1 MPAEQELSQVERD
14 KLEINPDFDFCAIGK
29 RDLDALTPNEIA
41 MFKWSGVY
49 HQLQRGYFMIRLRI
63 PGGLLTS
70 AQLARAGELATSYG
84 QDHLCITT
92 RQTLQ
97 YHWIRLADIHKIIDG
112 MKPLGILTKNAC
124 GDVCRNVVSCSL
136 QGVCPHEI
144 ADTGALVMALAD
156 DPVLRDQQRNLPRKH
171 KISVSGCASSCGQAL
186 MNCQGWYPVK
196 RENPDGTSTTGW
208 ALTAGGGLG
217 ALPHMGKLIFDWVPQ
232 DLVVPVARAVVE
244 SHNRYGN
251 RRVRKYAR
259 LKIVV
264 AEMGV
269 ETYRQR
275 LLGILA
281 ENGVTG
287 LDRLEAADAR
297 PALAPIPFAGE
308 SVIPQRDAD
317 RCTVR
322 VIIPR
327 SEISGGDAVRFAGWA
342 SEFGSGTVALTNRQN
357 LEIRDVPA
365 ARVADLQACLNA
377 AGWCTEGFE
386 MLPDIVA
393 CVGTTLCN
401 LAVSDTPAVYRHLT
415 EAFADDPELTA
426 AVGPLRINMNG
437 CPNSCAQHWI
447 ADIGLRGRRFRSEK
461 GGSEKD
467 GQTGRPAGSEE
478 GFALFAGGRLDA
490 AGHVGEHVI
499 DIASTDAV
507 PAIRGLLALYLEER
521 TTGETFGDYARRQGG
536 SQLGRKLA
544 EALSLRPHEPLNQ
557 RNTRLQQSLMN
568 VFEEMKL
575 S

>member
-1 MPAEQELSQVERD
+1 MPAQMDLTQVERD
-14 KLEINPDFDFCAIGK
+14 KLEINPDFDFAAIGK
-29 RDLDALTPNEIA
+29 RDLDSLTPNEIA

-49 HQLQRGYFMIRLRI
+49 HQLQRGDFMIRLRI

-70 AQLARAGELATSYG
+70 AQLARAGELATAYG
-84 QDHLCITT
+84 QDTLCITT

-97 YHWIRLADIHKIIDG
+97 YHWIRLADIHTIIDS
-112 MKPLGILTKNAC
+112 MKELGILTRNAC

-144 ADTGALVMALAD
+144 ADTGAMVMALAD
-156 DPVLRDQQRNLPRKH
+156 DPVMRDQQRNLPRKH

-186 MNCQGWYPVK
+186 MNCQGWYPV
-196 RENPDGTSTTGW
+196 RRDQPDGTTETGW

-217 ALPHMGKLIFDWVPQ
+217 SLPHMGKLIFDWVPA

-275 LLGILA
+275 LLEIMRESG
-281 ENGVTG
+281 ETG
-287 LDRLEAADAR
+287 LERLEAATGD
-297 PALAPIPFAGE
+297 PAFAPIPYAGE
-308 SVIPQRDAD
+308 GVIPQRGEEN

-327 SEISGGDAVRFAGWA
+327 SEISGTDAVRIAGWA
-342 SEFGSGTVALTNRQN
+342 AEFGSGTVALTNRQN
-357 LEIRDVPA
+357 LEIRDVPVT
-365 ARVADLQACLNA
+365 RVADLEARLLT
-377 AGWCTEGFE
+377 AGWRTEGFE

-401 LAVSDTPAVYRHLT
+401 LAVSDTPAAYRRLT
-415 EAFADDPELTA
+415 EAFADEPELTA

-437 CPNSCAQHWI
+437 CPNACAQHWI
-447 ADIGLRGRRFRSEK
+447 ADIGLRGRRFRNEE
-461 GGSEKD
+461 GGS
-467 GQTGRPAGSEE
+467 PAGSEE

-507 PAIRGLLALYLEER
+507 AAIRGLLALYLEER
-521 TTGETFGDYARRQGG
+521 ADGETFGDYARRQGG
-536 SQLGRKLA
+536 SALGQKLA
-544 EALSLRPHEPLNQ
+544 QSLALPPHEPLNQ
-557 RNTRLQQSLMN
+557 RNTRLQQSMQNL
-568 VFEEMKL
+568 FEEARA

>member
-1 MPAEQELSQVERD
+1 MPAQMELTQVERD
-14 KLEINPDFDFCAIGK
+14 KLDINPDFDFAAIGK

-70 AQLARAGELATSYG
+70 AQLARAGELATAYG

-112 MKPLGILTKNAC
+112 MKELGIITRNAC

-144 ADTGALVMALAD
+144 ADTGDVVMALAD

-196 RENPDGTSTTGW
+196 RTDTDGTAKIGW
-208 ALTAGGGLG
+208 VLTAGGGLG
-217 ALPHMGKLIFDWVPQ
+217 ALPHMGKLIFSWVPA

-275 LLGILA
+275 LLEIMR
-281 ENGVTG
+281 ESGVTG
-287 LDRLEAADAR
+287 LDRLEAADAP
-297 PALAPIPFAGE
+297 PALAPIPYAGQA
-308 SVIPQRDAD
+308 VIPQRGGQDL
-317 RCTVR
+317 CTVR

-327 SEISGGDAVRFAGWA
+327 SEISGDDAVRFAGWA
-342 SEFGSGTVALTNRQN
+342 AEFGSGTVALSNRQN

-365 ARVADLQACLNA
+365 SRVAALQARLHE
-377 AGWCTEGFE
+377 AGWRTEGFE
-386 MLPDIVA
+386 LLPDIVA

-415 EAFADDPELTA
+415 EAFATDTELTA

-447 ADIGLRGRRFRSEK
+447 ADIGLRGRRFRNDKGDSQNGNEK
-461 GGSEKD
+461 
-467 GQTGRPAGSEE
+467 GSEE

-507 PAIRGLLALYLEER
+507 PAVRGLLALYLEER
-521 TTGETFGDYARRQGG
+521 SQGETFGDYARRLGG
-536 SQLGRKLA
+536 CQLGQKLA
-544 EALSLRPHEPLNQ
+544 AALDIARHEPLNQ

-568 VFEEMKL
+568 VFEEAK
-575 S
+575 

>member
-1 MPAEQELSQVERD
+1 MPAQMELTQVERD
-14 KLEINPDFDFCAIGK
+14 KLEINPDFDFGEIGK
-29 RDLDALTPNEIA
+29 RDIDALTPNEIA

-70 AQLARAGELATSYG
+70 AQLARAGELATTYG
-84 QDHLCITT
+84 QDQLCITT

-97 YHWIRLADIHKIIDG
+97 YHWIRLADIHQILDG
-112 MKPLGILTKNAC
+112 MKPLGIITRNAC

-136 QGVCPHEI
+136 MGVCPHEI
-144 ADTGALVMALAD
+144 ADTASVVMALAD

-186 MNCQGWYPVK
+186 MNCQGWYPVT
-196 RENPDGTSTTGW
+196 RTAADGTTETGW

-217 ALPHMGKLIFDWVPQ
+217 SLPHMGQLIFAWVPAE
-232 DLVVPVARAVVE
+232 LVVPVARAVVE

-251 RRVRKYAR
+251 RRVRKVAR

-275 LLGILA
+275 LLEILTESGVSGI
-281 ENGVTG
+281 E
-287 LDRLEAADAR
+287 RLEAADAA
-297 PALAPIPFAGE
+297 PALGAIPYAGE
-308 SVIPQRDAD
+308 GVIPQRDQD

-327 SEISGGDAVRFAGWA
+327 AELSGGDAVRFAGWA
-342 SEFGSGTVALTNRQN
+342 AEYGSGMVALTNRQN

-365 ARVADLQACLNA
+365 ARVADLQACLHA
-377 AGWCTEGFE
+377 AGWRTEGFE

-401 LAVSDTPAVYRHLT
+401 LPVSDTPAVYRHLT
-415 EAFADDPELTA
+415 EAFAADRELTD
-426 AVGPLRINMNG
+426 AVGPLRIHMNG

-447 ADIGLRGRRFRSEK
+447 ADIGLRGRRFRNDE
-461 GGSEKD
+461 G
-467 GQTGRPAGSEE
+467 GSEE

-521 TTGETFGDYARRQGG
+521 TDGETFGDYARRTGG
-536 SQLGRKLA
+536 SQLGEKLA
-544 EALSLRPHEPLNQ
+544 ETLALPPHEPLNQ
-557 RNTRLQQSLMN
+557 RNLRLQQSLVN
-568 VFEEMKL
+568 VFEEVRQP
-575 S
+575 